1 MLAPFVIAGIAT
13 PYSAFS
19 ANGPGRRS
27 AVGASLQR
35 DVVASGQIAGNGL
48 DGLPRRTAASAGPSN
63 IRRACMSEIRSVTL
77 SYSARAVSFPARSAP
92 GITSCATTPC
102 CWSIGTPARRLI
114 GCASAA
120 S

>member
-35 DVVASGQIAGNGL
+35 DVVASVRLQEMDWTGCRGVQQLPPAPQTYAGRVCLRFGVL
-48 DGLPRRTAASAGPSN
+48 H
-63 IRRACMSEIRSVTL
+63 
-77 SYSARAVSFPARSAP
+77 
-92 GITSCATTPC
+92 
-102 CWSIGTPARRLI
+102 
-114 GCASAA
+114 
-120 S
+120 